1 MESSHHFLC
10 CRSHIRRTT
19 AAVAIYYVPIK
30 IHVDHIFNSMSLTK
44 MISHV
49 LLINGR
55 LNRLFTA
62 QHPSTIDYTG
72 DFLRATIRFDV
83 LAILCI
89 LMTCPS
95 IKCKPAQRRRR
106 RRRKKIKIKDEGESK
121 RWSSLVLCVPFV
133 SGVRNQVDNMY
144 NVYIYFGYLSQDR
157 EIVCMPFIISHT
169 RQPYVQMGTRISV
182 IFILSMHSTN
192 FEYKSIQNTSQQ
204 TCNDPRWWWNTVLF
218 RSYGSP
224 RILVIFFFFWKLKR
238 LRHEIKT
245 SQFK

>member
-10 CRSHIRRTT
+10 CRSHICRTT

-144 NVYIYFGYLSQDR
+144 NVYIYILDIYRKTERSYVCHSLYHIHGNLTYKWER
-157 EIVCMPFIISHT
+157 ESLLFSFSRCT
-169 RQPYVQMGTRISV
+169 QRIS
-182 IFILSMHSTN
+182 
-192 FEYKSIQNTSQQ
+192 NTSQYRIHLNRHAMIRDDDEIQ
-204 TCNDPRWWWNTVLF
+204 FYFVLMVHHEF
-218 RSYGSP
+218 WS
-224 RILVIFFFFWKLKR
+224 FFFSSEN
-238 LRHEIKT
+238 LRGSDTK
-245 SQFK
+245 